1 MGTLRLGD
9 STAGPRISQGHLSG
23 GWRGGWLPTNSAGLS
38 AAAFVC
44 GLSSHCVVAQE
55 GAFLTWKVRAG
66 EKGLI
71 PLT

>member
-9 STAGPRISQGHLSG
+9 STAGPRISQGHLSS
-23 GWRGGWLPTNSAGLS
+23 GWHGGWLPTNSAGLS
-38 AAAFVC
+38 AAAFVY
-44 GLSSHCVVAQE
+44 GLSSHCVVTQE

-66 EKGLI
+66 GKGLI